1 MTWKTIATVYA
12 VAPFAGLWTAFF
24 IFETAHAVALIR
36 KTGGRRH
43 G

>member
-1 MTWKTIATVYA
+1 MTWKTTATLYFL
-12 VAPFAGLWTAFF
+12 APFAVLWLAFAAA
-24 IFETAHAVALIR
+24 ETAHAVALIR